1 MGCSPLVAGVLRSST
16 RFVAHTIGADELR
29 MTLHSVEAPI
39 QAGTKESN
47 MILKR
52 FYNDK
57 LAQAS
62 YMVGCHGAGEAMIID
77 PNRDIEQ
84 YVEAA
89 AKEGLRITSVTET
102 HIHADYLSGS
112 RELAVVT
119 GAQLYLSDEG
129 DEDWKYEFAGD
140 AKAKMIKSGDSLRIG
155 VVRIDVIK
163 TAGHTPEHI
172 CFVITDEAAS
182 KEPMGMCTGDF
193 IFVGDVGRPD
203 LLETA
208 AGMAGTMEK
217 GARQLFQS
225 IQAAAGLPAHVLVLP
240 GHGAGSACGKALG
253 AVPVSSLGYE
263 RLTNWALRAQSE
275 ESFVR
280 EVISGQPEPPLYF
293 AEMKR
298 LNRLGPPL
306 LNGIRI
312 PPRRLDGR
320 GIQKFLD
327 AGVIV
332 IDLRETD
339 AYVAKHIPG
348 TLSLPG
354 SYRSF
359 ITWAG
364 SVVPYETDILLIGAD
379 EPAIERAVRE
389 LALIGLDRIVG
400 WYGEDVFEEFER
412 PAEDLPAMKEV
423 EASAMGNIP
432 ANTVVVDVRSKS
444 EWDGGHVSGAIH
456 LPLATIAKRASE
468 LPRDKEVWVHC
479 EVGFRSPVAVSVLE
493 SLGFSNVANVRDG
506 YEGYR
511 KQATA
516 AAAR

>member
-1 MGCSPLVAGVLRSST
+1 MV
-16 RFVAHTIGADELR
+16 
-29 MTLHSVEAPI
+29 
-39 QAGTKESN
+39 
-47 MILKR
+47 LKR

-62 YMVGCHGAGEAMIID
+62 YLVGCPAAGEAIIID
-77 PNRDIEQ
+77 ANRDVEQ

-89 AKEGLRITSVTET
+89 AKEGLRITAVTET

-129 DEDWKYEFAGD
+129 TDDWKYEFMAE
-140 AKAKMIKSGDSLRIG
+140 AKAKPLKGGDTIRIG
-155 VVRIDVIK
+155 AVRIDVVK

-172 CFVITDEAAS
+172 SFVLTDEAAS
-182 KEPMGMCTGDF
+182 KEPMGIFTGDF

-208 AGMAGTMEK
+208 AGMAGTMEV

-225 IQAAAGLPAHVLVLP
+225 IQAAAGLPAHVLVWP

-275 ESFVR
+275 DSFVR
-280 EVISGQPEPPLYF
+280 EVLSGQPEPPLYF
-293 AEMKR
+293 AQMKKM
-298 LNRLGPPL
+298 NRVGPAL

-320 GIQKFLD
+320 GIRKFLD
-327 AGVIV
+327 AGVVV

-339 AYVAKHIPG
+339 AYIAKHIPG
-348 TLSLPG
+348 TLSIPG
-354 SYRSF
+354 AYRSF
-359 ITWAG
+359 LTWAG
-364 SVVPYETDILLIGAD
+364 SVVPYETDILLIGSD
-379 EPAIERAVRE
+379 EPAIEQAVRE

-412 PAEDLPAMKEV
+412 PAEELKPMKEV
-423 EASAMGNIP
+423 EVGALNHIP
-432 ANTVVVDVRSKS
+432 ANTVVVDVRTKS
-444 EWDGGHVSGAIH
+444 EWDGGHISGALH
-456 LPLATIAKRASE
+456 MPLATIAQRASE
-468 LPRDKEVWVHC
+468 LPKDKEIWVHC
-479 EVGFRSPVAVSVLE
+479 QNSFRSPVAVSLLE
-493 SLGFSNVANVRDG
+493 SMGFANVANVREG
-506 YEGYR
+506 FSAYER
-511 KQATA
+511 SRMSEA
-516 AAAR
+516 AHTS